1 MFPYNNCT
9 GNYHAAASPYD
20 LTLHSQ
26 KAVSASA
33 SKYCFLVSLE
43 SAVPPPDLSNSERS
57 CYKSLL
63 NQLNRVAINTS
74 EKCGLCVLGP
84 SKPPTRGLRTGVMV
98 TRLEDTSEKWKR
110 SA

>member
-26 KAVSASA
+26 KAVTASA
-33 SKYCFLVSLE
+33 SKYCFLVGLE

-74 EKCGLCVLGP
+74 EKCDHVCDSVTARD
-84 SKPPTRGLRTGVMV
+84 PPLSSCRAPT
-98 TRLEDTSEKWKR
+98 
-110 SA
+110 